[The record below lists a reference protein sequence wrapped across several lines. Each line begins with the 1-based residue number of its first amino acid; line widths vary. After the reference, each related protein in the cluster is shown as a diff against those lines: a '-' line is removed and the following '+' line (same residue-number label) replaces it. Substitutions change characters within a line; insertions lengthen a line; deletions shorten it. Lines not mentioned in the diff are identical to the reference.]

1 MTGLSPP
8 GPLNEVNLAC
18 RRRVLE
24 SQKENPLATKKTRQ
38 EATKSQI
45 DALPAAHFHSGSF
58 VEFTELF
65 LKKRTFF
72 QKKFGKIHLQI
83 LGSRK

>member
-24 SQKENPLATKKTRQ
+24 SQKENPLAASKIRFQ

-45 DALPAAHFHSGSF
+45 DALRDVALLPYIR
-58 VEFTELF
+58 E
-65 LKKRTFF
+65 F
-72 QKKFGKIHLQI
+72 QKRCKF
-83 LGSRK
+83 